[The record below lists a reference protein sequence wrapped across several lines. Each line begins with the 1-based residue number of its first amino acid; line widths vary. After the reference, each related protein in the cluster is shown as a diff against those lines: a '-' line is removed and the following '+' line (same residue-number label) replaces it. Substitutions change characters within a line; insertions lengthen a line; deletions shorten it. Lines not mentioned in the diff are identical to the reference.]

1 MCVRLAGFRSRFLA
15 AGLVALTSA
24 ATLQAVQQTEE
35 ASVRALVSRFHSA
48 VTAGDAAGAM
58 GVVGA
63 DAVFLDGDARRVR
76 EGSPAGRHR
85 VREERSDEARR
96 AARGGVWR
104 CGVDHL
110 HDRTE
115 GNVPGA
121 HDRFDRHRADR
132 SESLARGMAN
142 PCRLVDFACAPRDE
156 IDGTEATPSSAPR
169 GELRGRQHP
178 SRRAAGRE
186 EMIGGG

>member
-63 DAVFLDGDARRVR
+63 DAVFLEAGGMETRAEYEKDHLPADIEFEKSVPMKRGALRVVVSGDA
-76 EGSPAGRHR
+76 A
-85 VREERSDEARR
+85 
-96 AARGGVWR
+96 WTT
-104 CGVDHL
+104 C
-110 HDRTE
+110 T
-115 GNVPGA
+115 
-121 HDRFDRHRADR
+121 
-132 SESLARGMAN
+132 
-142 PCRLVDFACAPRDE
+142 
-156 IDGTEATPSSAPR
+156 T
-169 GELRGRQHP
+169 ELRGTFQGRTIDSIGTELIVL
-178 SRRAAGRE
+178 SRSAGGWQIRAVSWTSRARPVTK
-186 EMIGGG
+186 